1 MEAVMRSFTKRPGAG
16 LLPTLAVV
24 LLASV
29 TALRVEAAPVGASDA
44 YGLGADLNILNV
56 VSVSAGPF
64 GAASGTSPGAYNN
77 SNTVLSVD
85 ENLGLVSN
93 LLGNYAQGLHTGVIE
108 TNANSS
114 IPNATQAAASA
125 TINDLNL
132 GLIFTPSLPLLDPLA
147 ILGLS
152 ADTIVSSSEVVD
164 VGGLMAVGDT
174 QIEGLGLSS
183 GVLSLLGI
191 DLGLAIDPGANTTLV
206 DLLGLKIV
214 LNEQITNDVGGN
226 GLGLETNAIHISFD
240 DFVLGAL
247 GLGAGLLNGD
257 VYVGH
262 TYAQVALLAD
272 SGNPANAVPEP
283 AALGLFG
290 VGLLGLGFG
299 LRRRRGMGK
308 A

>member
-1 MEAVMRSFTKRPGAG
+1 MSILSKRPGAG
-16 LLPTLAVV
+16 LFTALAVI
-24 LLASV
+24 LLTSV
-29 TALRVEAAPVGASDA
+29 AAVQAKAAPIGASDA
-44 YGLGADLNILNV
+44 YGLGANLSILNV

-64 GAASGTSPGAYNN
+64 GEVSGTAPGAYIT

-93 LLGNYAQGLHTGVIE
+93 ILGDYMQGLHTGVIE
-108 TNANSS
+108 TNASS
-114 IPNATQAAASA
+114 DIPGATQAAAGA

-132 GLIFTPSLPLLDPLA
+132 GLMFAPSLPILDPLA

-152 ADTIVSSSEVVD
+152 ADTIVSSSEVMD
-164 VGGLMAVGDT
+164 AGGLMAVGDT
-174 QIEGLGLSS
+174 RIEGLGLSS
-183 GVLSLLGI
+183 GVLSLLGV
-191 DLGLAIDPGANTTLV
+191 DLGLAVDPGANTTLV

-240 DFVLGAL
+240 DFGLSVL

-262 TYAQVALLAD
+262 TYAEVALLAD
-272 SGNPANAVPEP
+272 PGTPVNDVPEP

-290 VGLLGLGFG
+290 VGLLGLGYG
-299 LRRRRGMGK
+299 LRRHRGRK